1 MVKTRGDLDNRGGQ
15 VVGLNELQV
24 QAAALDNRSAGLLSS
39 KGDMDIE
46 FARLDNSA
54 GGKLVSERR
63 TLLKADRLDN
73 RSGRIVAGQDLDLSS
88 RLIDNRAG
96 DISSTSR
103 VVASARE
110 QLDNRGGKIVGD
122 SGLDITTPRMLN
134 QDKGVLASRD
144 GLRLSAAWA
153 DYRGEARLSLC
164 AIFALAAVITPL
176 LVLFGLKYGL
186 VSTLTERLER
196 APSVREI
203 IPVGGARYRAED
215 IAALAA
221 RADVA
226 FAVPR
231 TRQIAATADLSGG
244 GETALSV
251 EMIPSA
257 AGDPLLAGL
266 PQPDRPTRVVLS
278 HGAAEKLG
286 VQPGERIVARIGR
299 RMDGQEPSGQRLP
312 FAPQQRL
319 DQAEVPVAPGVRDRR
334 LYRAE
339 GLSPAYRRLAARP
352 LQP

>member
-1 MVKTRGDLDNRGGQ
+1 MLRSSYRAVVAGLVLLPLLASAAPFTSPGDRDLIRDRRDRAVVKTRGDLDNRGGQ

-46 FARLDNSA
+46 VARLDNSA

-144 GLRLSAAWA
+144 GLRLSAGTHPG
-153 DYRGEARLSLC
+153 RRSGRQQ
-164 AIFALAAVITPL
+164 P
-176 LVLFGLKYGL
+176 
-186 VSTLTERLER
+186 
-196 APSVREI
+196 
-203 IPVGGARYRAED
+203 GG
-215 IAALAA
+215 
-221 RADVA
+221 
-226 FAVPR
+226 
-231 TRQIAATADLSGG
+231 
-244 GETALSV
+244 
-251 EMIPSA
+251 
-257 AGDPLLAGL
+257 
-266 PQPDRPTRVVLS
+266 PDRRQGCDRCGSPRV
-278 HGAAEKLG
+278 G
-286 VQPGERIVARIGR
+286 
-299 RMDGQEPSGQRLP
+299 
-312 FAPQQRL
+312 
-319 DQAEVPVAPGVRDRR
+319 
-334 LYRAE
+334 
-339 GLSPAYRRLAARP
+339 PA
-352 LQP
+352 